1 VATEASEN
9 IVVQHALDRLA
20 AWMGPGT
27 TNEAIEL
34 QVGRV
39 SCNWIGDDLSFISGG
54 GDATFTPLGA
64 RGTITQVGD
73 AYSTDAA
80 GTTVV
85 PYSITVDLNHAKVTI
100 TFTLPAHPARTV
112 HFSLEAHKNRL
123 AADSQSIVFTDDG
136 STDDAGYVLSFI
148 LL

>member
-1 VATEASEN
+1 MTTEATENA
-9 IVVQHALDRLA
+9 VVKHALDRLA

-39 SCNWIGDDLSFISGG
+39 SCNWIGDDSSFITGG
-54 GDATFTPLGA
+54 GDATFTPSGA
-64 RGTITQVGD
+64 RGTIHRAGD
-73 AYSTDAA
+73 AHSTDAG

-85 PYSITVDLNHAKVTI
+85 PYSITVDLNHANVTI

-112 HFSLEAHKNRL
+112 HFSLEAHRNRL
-123 AADSQSIVFTDDG
+123 AADAQSIVFTDDG
-136 STDDAGYVLSFI
+136 STDDGGYVLAFI